1 MNWWRSFRLGSE
13 ADHALGF
20 HCCAVSTS
28 GLASLDPEVVGGIR
42 SQIPK
47 FDSVCM
53 PIRAPRRLGDLGKIA
68 RIDSVTDHRAAI
80 FICAPG
86 NHRGMIRYGFQN
98 GALRDIDLCHQL
110 WRRVRHDR
118 GEYGGQCDDEKTS
131 LHKPPEDRG
140 SGRKRHLNSRG
151 RVLKPPART

>member
-20 HCCAVSTS
+20 HCCAVPTS

-47 FDSVCM
+47 FDSVRM
-53 PIRAPRRLGDLGKIA
+53 SIRAPRRLGDLSKIA
-68 RIDSVTDHRAAI
+68 RIDSVIDHRAAI
-80 FICAPG
+80 LICAPG
-86 NHRGMIRYGFQN
+86 NDCGMIRHGFEN
-98 GALRDIDLCHQL
+98 GALRNIDLCRQL

-131 LHKPPEDRG
+131 LHEA
-140 SGRKRHLNSRG
+140 S
-151 RVLKPPART
+151 